1 MNDEPKL
8 LPCPFCG
15 GDAEIDTRRGYRQ
28 LPTGVVGSGVAI
40 YCTNC
45 SSDMMHCYEDHSGVD
60 RDDLRAD
67 LVGAWNKRAAEA
79 AAFRRG
85 VEAMRVATW
94 RALDCSGG
102 RDSPTYTSLISGHY
116 PCPCGNGRV
125 PTGAYRMACNVAAS
139 AIAALPPPEDGP

>member
-1 MNDEPKL
+1 MSDEPKL

-28 LPTGVVGSGVAI
+28 LPTGVVGGGVAI

-67 LVGAWNKRAAEA
+67 LVAAWNKRAAEA

-85 VEAMRVATW
+85 VEAA
-94 RALDCSGG
+94 RAQIFTYITDMEVPASGG
-102 RDSPTYTSLISGHY
+102 DDYRAGWSD
-116 PCPCGNGRV
+116 
-125 PTGAYRMACNVAAS
+125 GAAEVQAD
-139 AIAALPPPEDGP
+139 IAALPPPEDRP

>member
-1 MNDEPKL
+1 MNEAARHIARVIEWLKRPDWGQYQYME
-8 LPCPFCG
+8 G
-15 GDAEIDTRRGYRQ
+15 SEIYT
-28 LPTGVVGSGVAI
+28 
-40 YCTNC
+40 
-45 SSDMMHCYEDHSGVD
+45 H
-60 RDDLRAD
+60 RDDALID
-67 LVGAWNKRAAEA
+67 LNCATAAIEAAET